1 MKSALASSSRMP
13 SPALARTLAGGPFLA
28 DGYRQ
33 AGIYTGGFSKGIR
46 PATYRWC
53 NPPRFEFVINLK
65 TAKVLSLEFPPAV
78 LAIADELIK

>member
-1 MKSALASSSRMP
+1 MVIARPASTR
-13 SPALARTLAGGPFLA
+13 
-28 DGYRQ
+28 
-33 AGIYTGGFSKGIR
+33 GGFSKGIR